1 MSETQPVYPVLLP
14 TTDYDLAA
22 DAIHSRTRP
31 GLPSVQVPGF
41 KHEYQLASE
50 SPGHLWPHNAANV
63 GMIRYCPPADSVQES
78 RRLLGYINDDGDAVF
93 VHFAF
98 LYTHPKLRCD
108 HCAAQGLECVQW
120 YWDGPDQGGK
130 WPNPVTDSLVAYD
143 CVLCYGKQHPCS
155 NRGVHILNSERP
167 AMESGL
173 VKDMNRSR
181 EEARRRIR
189 PRHGFKTQFTPRIR
203 SKKSSRKR
211 RGKRTRADLDTDSE
225 HSSAE
230 STHPAS
236 PVDAMARLDTHLQAM
251 RDDFQTLAEENRGLK
266 RQVEGVQVELAVQS
280 SRAELAGDA
289 LVAAQVKHAEELCN
303 KGQCLQ
309 TVMAQVQAAE
319 KERDQARAE
328 LGRLQARNTIP
339 AHSTSQASISSPML
353 RHVQQPTLTDSP
365 DEQVT
370 ALKDTIANQQT
381 RLANLQGRLATSL
394 NDKEKLQAQLLTAER
409 RILEL
414 ESESG
419 WS

>member
-1 MSETQPVYPVLLP
+1 MV
-14 TTDYDLAA
+14 A
-22 DAIHSRTRP
+22 D
-31 GLPSVQVPGF
+31 F
-41 KHEYQLASE
+41 E
-50 SPGHLWPHNAANV
+50 
-63 GMIRYCPPADSVQES
+63 
-78 RRLLGYINDDGDAVF
+78 DAV
-93 VHFAF
+93 
-98 LYTHPKLRCD
+98 
-108 HCAAQGLECVQW
+108 
-120 YWDGPDQGGK
+120 
-130 WPNPVTDSLVAYD
+130 
-143 CVLCYGKQHPCS
+143 
-155 NRGVHILNSERP
+155 
-167 AMESGL
+167 
-173 VKDMNRSR
+173 
-181 EEARRRIR
+181 R

-230 STHPAS
+230 STHLAS

-328 LGRLQARNTIP
+328 LGRLQARNTVSLVCQSYHI
-339 AHSTSQASISSPML
+339 AASSLETQQHSTVLMYRFADSSPFHL
-353 RHVQQPTLTDSP
+353 PGQHLQSDAPSC
-365 DEQVT
+365 
-370 ALKDTIANQQT
+370 AAAYSH
-381 RLANLQGRLATSL
+381 RLPNLQGRLATSL